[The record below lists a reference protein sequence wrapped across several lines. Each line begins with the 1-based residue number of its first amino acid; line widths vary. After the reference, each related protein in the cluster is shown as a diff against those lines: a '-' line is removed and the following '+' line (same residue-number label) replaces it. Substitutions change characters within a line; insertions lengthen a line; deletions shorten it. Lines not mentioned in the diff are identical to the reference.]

1 MAASR
6 REQILAL
13 LRQARGPVTGS
24 ELARRLGVSR
34 QVIVQDIALL
44 RAAGEDVLATPQG
57 YRLGPGA
64 PARPYRTVIA
74 VRHSPAQTGDELY
87 TLVEAGVRVLDVV
100 VEHPI
105 YGELR
110 GLLLLD
116 TPDDVT
122 AFLERVADSGAAL
135 LSSLT
140 GGVHLHT
147 LEASHPDAI
156 ETARARLREKGY
168 LLEGSPGAP

>member
-1 MAASR
+1 M
-6 REQILAL
+6 
-13 LRQARGPVTGS
+13 TGS

-44 RAAGEDVLATPQG
+44 RAAGEDVVATPQG
-57 YRLGPGA
+57 YRLGPGT
-64 PARPYRTVIA
+64 PARPYRAVVA
-74 VRHSPAQTGDELY
+74 VRHTPAQTGDELY
-87 TLVEAGVRVLDVV
+87 ALVEAGVRVLDVV
-100 VEHPI
+100 VEHPL

-116 TPDDVT
+116 TRDDVT
-122 AFLERVADSGAAL
+122 AFLERVASSGAAL

-147 LEASHPDAI
+147 LEAFHPDAL
-156 ETARARLREKGY
+156 EVARARLREKGF
-168 LLEGSPGAP
+168 LLESG

>member
-1 MAASR
+1 MATSR
-6 REQILAL
+6 REQILAF

-24 ELARRLGVSR
+24 DLARRFGVTR

-44 RAAGEDVLATPQG
+44 RAGGEDILATPQG
-57 YRLGPGA
+57 YRLGPGMA
-64 PARPYRTVIA
+64 ARPYRKVIA
-74 VRHSPAQTGDELY
+74 VQHSPAQTGDELY

-110 GLLLLD
+110 GLLLLE
-116 TPDDVT
+116 TAQDVA
-122 AFLERVADSGAAL
+122 AFLERVSRLGAAL
-135 LSSLT
+135 LSTLT

-147 LEASHPDAI
+147 LEASHPGDI
-156 ETARARLREKGY
+156 EKARARLREKGY
-168 LLEGSPGAP
+168 LLDP